1 MKVAVPGLLI
11 LIGMVSLIWMGIV
24 QGAIPEV
31 GVQGLQTGQFA
42 GRQVRLQ
49 GVIEA
54 IETDVRPMRFTI
66 RDLQDPEVRYPVI
79 VDDHRP
85 DIFKPDTD
93 VAVIGILDPETGV
106 FEGTKIF
113 TKCPSK
119 YEASDPGS
127 MGSVAA
133 RSGESVPP
141 EDPPIDPE

>member
-1 MKVAVPGLLI
+1 MTH
-11 LIGMVSLIWMGIV
+11 SLI
-24 QGAIPEV
+24 
-31 GVQGLQTGQFA
+31 
-42 GRQVRLQ
+42 
-49 GVIEA
+49 
-54 IETDVRPMRFTI
+54 TDDKPDGHKLEDILNSLRGDIIKRATK
-66 RDLQDPEVRYPVI
+66 I